1 MTEPWLMVIL
11 VGAATAAIK
20 ASGPVILGGRRMP
33 TAVVPVLSLL
43 APSLFGALVATQTFA
58 AGQRLAVDERLA
70 GLIVA
75 AAGAVVG
82 CWPAG
87 GFCAPPVCAGELQAA
102 SNIAATSTQ

>member
-1 MTEPWLMVIL
+1 MVIL

-75 AAGAVVG
+75 AAGAVLRA
-82 CWPAG
+82 PAI
-87 GFCAPPVCAGELQAA
+87 VVIVSAA
-102 SNIAATSTQ
+102 AATAALRLLARGVA